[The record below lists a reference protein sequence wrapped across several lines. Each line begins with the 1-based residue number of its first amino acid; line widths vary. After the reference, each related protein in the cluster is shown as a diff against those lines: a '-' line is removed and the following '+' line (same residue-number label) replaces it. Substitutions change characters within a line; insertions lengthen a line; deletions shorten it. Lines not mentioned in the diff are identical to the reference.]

1 MTLLLL
7 AQLRDVP
14 VVAHLGKLSD
24 DSLQAS
30 TWRFPSVNHDPFG
43 QMALRRLLS
52 ADRLL
57 RLHDQLYLW
66 GLAAKFSA
74 PSCGQVTKWSSRVGR
89 NSPQG
94 PPWAL
99 ARSVTAGGASGAR
112 WPEGPNGDLKCV
124 RVVKVR

>member
-1 MTLLLL
+1 MTLLL

-52 ADRLL
+52 ANRLL
-57 RLHDQLYLW
+57 LLHDQLYLQ
-66 GLAAKFSA
+66 GLAKFSA
-74 PSCGQVTKWSSRVGR
+74 PCHD
-89 NSPQG
+89 
-94 PPWAL
+94 
-99 ARSVTAGGASGAR
+99 ARC
-112 WPEGPNGDLKCV
+112 KC
-124 RVVKVR
+124 